1 MEITSIDAN
10 AVMVQ
15 FEVKKKK
22 NKNYTRA
29 QAFFLCMH
37 WAQLGAKEIFVFWF
51 EMSIHCT
58 MAS

>member
-22 NKNYTRA
+22 QKLYARA
-29 QAFFLCMH
+29 SIFSLHALSTT
-37 WAQLGAKEIFVFWF
+37 WAKEIFVFWF